1 MRRCVHTRSLPLQVM
16 TMPVTVTVLTL
27 SFDPSVSP
35 GTHSLLAGTADGE
48 ILTFLCATAS
58 AAGANEQ
65 RSSVPLRSSPPG
77 AGASLR
83 SSPPGAGASLRS
95 SPRGTV
101 ARAAAAAL
109 VRAPKGASPG
119 HKSPAVTP
127 RQQLL
132 QHAQVRLFRSLSCRS
147 DPLPSGPAPSFRRSR
162 RST

>member
-48 ILTFLCATAS
+48 ILTFRYATAS
-58 AAGANEQ
+58 AAGTNEQ

-83 SSPPGAGASLRS
+83 SSPP
-95 SPRGTV
+95 GTV

-132 QHAQVRLFRSLSCRS
+132 QHAQVRLFRSLSCRT
-147 DPLPSGPAPSFRRSR
+147 DALPSGPAPSFRRSP

>member
-1 MRRCVHTRSLPLQVM
+1 MRRCVHTRSLSLQVM

-48 ILTFLCATAS
+48 ILTFRYATAS
-58 AAGANEQ
+58 AAGTNEQ
-65 RSSVPLRSSPPG
+65 RSSVPPCVALRSSPPG
-77 AGASLR
+77 AGGSLR
-83 SSPPGAGASLRS
+83 SSPQ
-95 SPRGTV
+95 GTV

-109 VRAPKGASPG
+109 VRVPKGASPG

-132 QHAQVRLFRSLSCRS
+132 QHAQVRLFRSLSCRT
-147 DPLPSGPAPSFRRSR
+147 DALPSGPAPSFRRSP